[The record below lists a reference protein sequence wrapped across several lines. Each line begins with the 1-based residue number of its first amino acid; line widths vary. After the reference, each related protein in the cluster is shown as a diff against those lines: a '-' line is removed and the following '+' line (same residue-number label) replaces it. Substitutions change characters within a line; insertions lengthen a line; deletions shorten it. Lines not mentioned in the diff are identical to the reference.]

1 MTDAPIAAPKR
12 DVGLCLSG
20 GGYRAAVFHLG
31 SLIRLNEAGLL
42 PRLRTVSS
50 VSGGSIVAAF
60 LGLRWTQL
68 QFGPEGRAT
77 NLHSLIIDPVLEFT
91 GRGLDVAAVLTSA
104 FIPGLISRRVQKRY
118 RGLFGK
124 ATLAD
129 LPDRAGPDFV
139 ITACNLST
147 GALFRFSRRA
157 VGDFR
162 RGEDTSTGFF
172 QAPTVPLTLAVAASS
187 AFPPILS
194 PCIFDAS
201 EHSDAR
207 GAQRTVYL
215 TDGGIYDNL
224 GLEPLNDDAHR
235 IVLSS
240 DGGAPFKRKD
250 KPPLDYLGATVHALK
265 VVDLQ
270 VRKLRREELIGSA
283 DPDQRRVAY
292 WALTSTLSEYVSR
305 AREHDPGFEALEVSE
320 AGREEMIAIST
331 RLKALE
337 RPQQQRLV
345 NWGYAGCDAAIRAY
359 ATPGPRGNF
368 PYPGGL

>member
-1 MTDAPIAAPKR
+1 M
-12 DVGLCLSG
+12 
-20 GGYRAAVFHLG
+20 
-31 SLIRLNEAGLL
+31 
-42 PRLRTVSS
+42 
-50 VSGGSIVAAF
+50 
-60 LGLRWTQL
+60 
-68 QFGPEGRAT
+68 
-77 NLHSLIIDPVLEFT
+77 
-91 GRGLDVAAVLTSA
+91 LTSA

-118 RGLFGK
+118 RDLFGE

-129 LPDRAGPDFV
+129 FPDPTGPDFV

-147 GALFRFSRRA
+147 GGLFRFSRRA

-162 RGEDTSTGFF
+162 REDTSTGFF

-194 PCIFDAS
+194 PCIFHAF
-201 EHSDAR
+201 EHSDSR

-224 GLEPLNDDAHR
+224 GLEPLNTEAHR

-250 KPPLDYLGATVHALK
+250 KPPLDYLWGTVHVLK

-283 DPDQRRVAY
+283 DPESRQVAY
-292 WALTSTLSEYVSR
+292 WALNSTLNDYVSAGR
-305 AREHDPGFEALEVSE
+305 TRDPDFTPLEVTE
-320 AGREEMIAIST
+320 AGRDEMISIST
-331 RLKALE
+331 RLKALA
-337 RPQQQRLV
+337 RPQQQRLI

-359 ATPGPRGNF
+359 AEPGPRGTF

>member
-1 MTDAPIAAPKR
+1 MTSDPIAAPKR

-31 SLIRLNEAGLL
+31 SLLKINEAGLL
-42 PRLRTVSS
+42 SRLRTVSS
-50 VSGGSIVAAF
+50 VSGGSIIAAF
-60 LGLRWTQL
+60 LGLHWNQL
-68 QFGPEGRAT
+68 QFGPDGRAS
-77 NLHSLIIDPVLEFT
+77 NLQDLIIDPVLEFT

-104 FIPGLISRRVQKRY
+104 FIPGLISRRVQQRY
-118 RGLFGK
+118 RALFGD
-124 ATLAD
+124 ATLVD
-129 LPDRAGPDFV
+129 LPDRSGPDFV

-147 GALFRFSRRA
+147 GSLFRFSRRG

-162 RGEDTSTGFF
+162 RGGDTSTGFF
-172 QAPTVPLTLAVAASS
+172 QAPTVPLSLAVAASS

-201 EHSDAR
+201 EHSDSR

-224 GLEPLNDDAHR
+224 GLEPLNDEAHR

-240 DGGAPFKRKD
+240 DGGAPFKRKER
-250 KPPLDYLGATVHALK
+250 PPLDYLGATVHVLK

-283 DPDQRRVAY
+283 DPTSRRVAY
-292 WALTSTLSEYVSR
+292 WALNSSLSEYVAR
-305 AREHDPGFEALEVSE
+305 ARERDPGFEALEVTE
-320 AGREEMIAIST
+320 AGRNEMINIST

-345 NWGYAGCDAAIRAY
+345 NWGYAGCDAAVRAY
-359 ATPGPRGNF
+359 AVPGPRGTF